1 MREPTVTCQGC
12 HFTWHSEAMAEGL
25 RLMGRCPRC
34 GGELA
39 FHAEVGAAAMPEAER
54 VRVDDPARVLGIPRR
69 A

>member
-1 MREPTVTCQGC
+1 MRAPTVTCQGC

-25 RLMGRCPRC
+25 RLMGHCPRC

-39 FHAEVGAAAMPEAER
+39 FHAEARAAEPEAEA
-54 VRVDDPARVLGIPRR
+54 VHVEDPARVLGIPRR

>member
-1 MREPTVTCQGC
+1 MREPTVTCQDC
-12 HFTWHSEAMAEGL
+12 KFTWHSQAMAEGL

-39 FHAEVGAAAMPEAER
+39 FHAEIHATAAPEA
-54 VRVDDPARVLGIPRR
+54 VRAEDPARVLGIPRR